1 MIELIINEARTYFD
15 GPDDELERMYEC
27 LRLPD
32 KNAFWKASMILKRM
46 GLFRRKLNEE
56 ERAKY
61 EQIQEEAQWI
71 KFYDKRA
78 MAFGTGLLYLVKK
91 HLKEKGIS
99 YKIVDDR
106 KSLPDFDKMPLLKNF
121 GFVDEIE
128 VRPEQMLVLHAAL
141 RKGTGILHCAPN
153 FGKTEVACA
162 IVNHVKVKTGRIPR
176 TLFII
181 HRKGLA
187 KQTQRRFK
195 KHLGIDVKMIGGGKT
210 KPGRITIATTQT
222 AANLV
227 KKKGFAFKE
236 FLRHCDILFIDE
248 LHTNKA
254 SQAKKV
260 AFQCSA
266 RMRFGLSGTISKEP
280 LKLML
285 FESLTGPIIAEV
297 RNKELV
303 ELGRSAKPFI
313 RMVEVDAETVMGNYH
328 ESYSLGIVH
337 NTYRNACILRE
348 AFRHVDKG
356 RRTLITVG
364 RIRHGIILRNLI
376 ERKVDIPCEFMSGST
391 PLHVRD
397 KLKKKFVMGKLP
409 ILIASPIFDVGED
422 LPEIDAWVNAA
433 GGKGWELVLQRL
445 GRTMRRKEGR
455 RNVVFISDFIDKH
468 NKYLFKH
475 SYHRFQHY
483 ENEEV
488 CHLKIVARKRK
499 KTVSYL

>member
-1 MIELIINEARTYFD
+1 MISLHSYAARTFYE
-15 GPDDELERMYEC
+15 GPSEELDVLREC

-32 KNAFWKASMILKRM
+32 RNSFWKAQMILKRM
-46 GLFRRKLNEE
+46 GLFRRKLDEE
-56 ERAKY
+56 ERKKY
-61 EQIQEEAQWI
+61 EQIQEGAQWI
-71 KFYDKRA
+71 KFYDGRSGS
-78 MAFGTGLLYLVKK
+78 FGTGLLPRVKSYLKQKNVLFKIFLHERLPEK
-91 HLKEKGIS
+91 LEPIEKFEFEDSVEFREEQVRMTNAALLKERGI
-99 YKIVDDR
+99 I
-106 KSLPDFDKMPLLKNF
+106 
-121 GFVDEIE
+121 
-128 VRPEQMLVLHAAL
+128 HAA
-141 RKGTGILHCAPN
+141 TNA
-153 FGKTEVACA
+153 GKTEIACA
-162 IVNHVKVKTGRIPR
+162 IVAAWRKQTGKIPR

-187 KQTQRRFK
+187 KQTQRRFR
-195 KHLGIDVKMIGGGKT
+195 KHLGIDIKMIGGGKT

-227 KKKGFAFKE
+227 KKGGFAFKE
-236 FLRHCDILFIDE
+236 FLRRCDILFIDE

-280 LKLML
+280 VKLMH

-313 RMVEVDAETVMGNYH
+313 RMVEVDAETVIGNYH

-337 NTYRNACILRE
+337 NIYRNACILSE

-364 RIRHGIILRNLI
+364 RIKHGKILQALI

-397 KLKKKFVMGKLP
+397 KLKKKFVKGKLP

-475 SYHRFQHY
+475 SYKRFQHY
-483 ENEEV
+483 EGEEV
-488 CHLKIVARKRK
+488 CHLKIITRKRK
-499 KTVSYL
+499 KTVSLQ

>member
-1 MIELIINEARTYFD
+1 MIELTINEARTYFD
-15 GPDDELERMYEC
+15 GPEEELERMYEC

-32 KNAFWKASMILKRM
+32 KNAIWKARAILKRM
-46 GLFRRKLNEE
+46 GLFRRKLDEG
-56 ERAKY
+56 ERVKY

-91 HLKEKGIS
+91 HLKEKGIP
-99 YKIVDDR
+99 YKVVDER
-106 KSLPDFDKMPLLKNF
+106 KTLLDFDKMPLKDF
-121 GFVDEIE
+121 GFIDKIE
-128 VRPEQMLVLHAAL
+128 ARPEQLLVLHEAL

-162 IVNHVKVKTGRIPR
+162 IVSYVRAKTGRIPR

-187 KQTQRRFK
+187 KQTQRRFR
-195 KHLGIDVKMIGGGKT
+195 KHLGIDIKMIGGGKT

-222 AANLV
+222 AAQLV
-227 KKKGFAFKE
+227 QKNDFAFKE
-236 FLRHCDILFIDE
+236 FLRRCDILFIDE

-280 LKLML
+280 VKLMH

-313 RMVEVDAETVMGNYH
+313 RMVEVDAETVIG
-328 ESYSLGIVH
+328 
-337 NTYRNACILRE
+337 RA
-348 AFRHVDKG
+348 HV
-356 RRTLITVG
+356 
-364 RIRHGIILRNLI
+364 
-376 ERKVDIPCEFMSGST
+376 
-391 PLHVRD
+391 
-397 KLKKKFVMGKLP
+397 
-409 ILIASPIFDVGED
+409 
-422 LPEIDAWVNAA
+422 
-433 GGKGWELVLQRL
+433 
-445 GRTMRRKEGR
+445 
-455 RNVVFISDFIDKH
+455 
-468 NKYLFKH
+468 
-475 SYHRFQHY
+475 
-483 ENEEV
+483 
-488 CHLKIVARKRK
+488 
-499 KTVSYL
+499 